1 MHIGISERSQLAGL
15 YVGDLHSMSCLNTG
29 TITLAIKM
37 PNQRE
42 KTDEHDFFFNLC
54 VFPFF
59 FWPLLQAYKILAPL
73 SGTKPEPLAAKSW
86 SPNRWTSREF
96 LLCFSLYLTD
106 N

>member
-42 KTDEHDFFFNLC
+42 KTYEHDFFFNLC

-59 FWPLLQAYKILAPL
+59 FLASAPGLQDP
-73 SGTKPEPLAAKSW
+73 S
-86 SPNRWTSREF
+86 SPVR
-96 LLCFSLYLTD
+96 D
-106 N
+106 